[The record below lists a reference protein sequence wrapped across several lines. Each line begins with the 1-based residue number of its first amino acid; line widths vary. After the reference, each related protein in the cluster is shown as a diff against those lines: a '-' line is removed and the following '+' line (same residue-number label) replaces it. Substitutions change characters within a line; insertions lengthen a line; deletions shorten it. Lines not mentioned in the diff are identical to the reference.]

1 MQNKIKLKKN
11 DMVRVITGKD
21 KGRQGKILFIDRKK
35 NRVIV
40 EGINFVSKH
49 QKPNRTNAQGGIIK
63 KEAAIH
69 ISNVM
74 LLHDGEPTK
83 IGYKFEN
90 KNGKLV
96 KKRFAKK
103 SGKFID

>member
-1 MQNKIKLKKN
+1 MQNKIKFKKN
-11 DMVRVITGKD
+11 DVVRVITGKD
-21 KGRQGKILFIDRKK
+21 KGRQGKILVIDRDK

-40 EGINFVSKH
+40 EGVNLVTKH
-49 QKPNRTNAQGGIIK
+49 QKPNRTNAQGGLIK
-63 KEAAIH
+63 KEASIH
-69 ISNVM
+69 VSNVM
-74 LLHDGEPTK
+74 LLHDGELTK

-90 KNGKLV
+90 KNGKTI

>member
-11 DMVRVITGKD
+11 DLVRVITGKD
-21 KGRQGKILFIDRKK
+21 KGRQGKILVIDRDK

-40 EGINFVSKH
+40 EGVNLVTKH
-49 QKPNRTNAQGGIIK
+49 QKPNRTNAQGGLIK
-63 KEAAIH
+63 KEASIH
-69 ISNVM
+69 VSNVM
-74 LLHDGEPTK
+74 LLHDGELTK

-90 KNGKLV
+90 KNGKV
-96 KKRFAKK
+96 IKKRFAKK